1 MYVLYVCTYCIYVC
15 EQIAS
20 NFDEGTLDVRTDNIG
35 FNNCVRTWDMTTNK
49 PSARYLHCDKGE
61 TSSVEDSIQLA
72 LSFRNRF
79 QLACRSL
86 ELIVFVVEL
95 NLRTMCQAREMA
107 STWTM
112 SVFTMWMQYTL
123 LQEVFERFHVFN
135 RLWVQLQKQSC
146 KVEDI
151 LGHVLERDY
160 VFMPTLHKSLGGLD
174 EEATQYNRSR
184 CYEGDQP
191 SSLL

>member
-1 MYVLYVCTYCIYVC
+1 
-15 EQIAS
+15 
-20 NFDEGTLDVRTDNIG
+20 
-35 FNNCVRTWDMTTNK
+35 MT
-49 PSARYLHCDKGE
+49 
-61 TSSVEDSIQLA
+61 
-72 LSFRNRF
+72 
-79 QLACRSL
+79 
-86 ELIVFVVEL
+86 
-95 NLRTMCQAREMA
+95 

-160 VFMPTLHKSLGGLD
+160 VFMPTLHSSHCVLWTKMHHSPVSVDNMKVTNQVIFYDPLNNEATSTLKSL
-174 EEATQYNRSR
+174 AYMAIRTICSR
-184 CYEGDQP
+184 LTDHCIVTNIRNHILHILMQP
-191 SSLL
+191 NGWDYGYY